1 LLTQSLRVLF
11 PKLIVII
18 WEYPFFSVGTFV
30 LGILFQDMRVT
41 QSHVQNHQE
50 IMTALRVLRKKASST
65 ISPNMPHVQDPKTA
79 FLYDLSELQLA
90 RIRPGLIRVE
100 VLPKEKDQ
108 QRAQLEID
116 PIPVADTTT
125 LTWSDISNWTN
136 RTTTTTTTSK
146 LLPPLEE
153 LLDAKPCCHTQHHA
167 PTINNGNPTPNG
179 TELVV
184 WETGILGMSVRN
196 IPSLGWVAMLLGQL
210 KGQPYSV
217 PGFDATRYNSN
228 GSSADQQGTTTTLD
242 GLNGH
247 PRAPHSIDHAAFLA
261 QSAGWMA
268 SPREIMELHDPRLC
282 DGGFL
287 PPYSSG
293 MFPMDGLRGHNVE
306 FWSGGIQMWCG
317 MCNLQRILL
326 LDPLHFSK
334 HLIYHTANNKQ
345 RTLDRQRF
353 VRMTD
358 LLGQLYTVQQQAASI
373 PLP

>member
-1 LLTQSLRVLF
+1 
-11 PKLIVII
+11 
-18 WEYPFFSVGTFV
+18 
-30 LGILFQDMRVT
+30 MRVT
-41 QSHVQNHQE
+41 QSHVQHHQD
-50 IMTALRVLRKKASST
+50 IMAALRALRKKASPT
-65 ISPNMPHVQDPKTA
+65 MSPNMPHVQDPRTA
-79 FLYDLSELQLA
+79 FLYDLSESQLA

-100 VLPKEKDQ
+100 VLPKQKDK

-125 LTWSDISNWTN
+125 LMWSEISNGTN
-136 RTTTTTTTSK
+136 STTTSN
-146 LLPPLEE
+146 LLPPVEE

-179 TELVV
+179 KELVV
-184 WETGILGMSVRN
+184 WETGIFGMAVRN

-210 KGQPYSV
+210 KGQSYSV
-217 PGFDATRYNSN
+217 PGFDATRYNNSNNNSN
-228 GSSADQQGTTTTLD
+228 GSSSDQQGTTMD
-242 GLNGH
+242 GWNGH
-247 PRAPHSIDHAAFLA
+247 PRAPQDIGHAAFLA

-268 SPREIMELHDPRLC
+268 SPREVMELHDPQLC

-287 PPYSSG
+287 PPFDHQN
-293 MFPMDGLRGHNVE
+293 FPMDGLHRHNVE

-345 RTLDRQRF
+345 RSLDRQRF

-373 PLP
+373 PLPRGNEEVTL